1 MRRISLAILLN
12 TGRFPATPRL
22 LRALR
27 NHRRTQQQHAGRLRF
42 TFAWCRRPSLAAISS
57 PPRSQKET
65 AAVSHPAR
73 SALEIHETDI
83 AIWQERETPPLSDC
97 DPGDFT
103 PLTAYRD
110 VGTENEQLCAVRDT
124 PAAGQNLFAYLCYL
138 GVQNGLLRW
147 GQVTGGT
154 LACSGRSAIIS
165 TAPVFRPQP
174 TISASVAV
182 SFSQGRACC
191 ERNGC
196 ARCPFLSEE
205 QLIPA
210 RSRSL
215 CRMRPLSSRD

>member
-1 MRRISLAILLN
+1 M
-12 TGRFPATPRL
+12 PA
-22 LRALR
+22 
-27 NHRRTQQQHAGRLRF
+27 RLRF

-57 PPRSQKET
+57 PPRSQKNRRGKP
-65 AAVSHPAR
+65 PAR

-83 AIWQERETPPLSDC
+83 AIWQERETPSLNDC

-124 PAAGQNLFAYLCYL
+124 PAAGQNLFAYRCYL
-138 GVQNGLLRW
+138 GVQNGLLRG

-154 LACSGRSAIIS
+154 LACFGRSAIIS
-165 TAPVFRPQP
+165 TASVFRPQS
-174 TISASVAV
+174 TTSASVAV